1 MRLLIVEDEPEML
14 LFLKRFFQRKGYT
27 VTAVA
32 SGEEAWAAVSETEY
46 DLVISDLVLE
56 KMSGMEL
63 LKKTRAIDKDL
74 PFIIITGAGTIESA
88 VEAIKIGA
96 FHYVTKPFQR
106 QELEITVQRAVEF
119 GMMNRRIS
127 KFNEKAGT
135 KNNLFIIGKTR
146 QMNKI
151 VSIIEKIADSDTPVL
166 IQGETG
172 TGKTIFARHI
182 HALSRRGEG
191 PFITI
196 DCGAIMPSLLESELF
211 GHVKGAFTGAIRA
224 KRGLLE
230 EACGGTVFLDEI
242 GELPHQTQVKLLR
255 AIQEKEIRPVGGNQ
269 IIKID
274 VRFISATNRDLNQE
288 VKSGNFRED
297 LYYRLSLI
305 PLQLPP
311 LRERR
316 EDLLQFVAQFVQ
328 EFNQRH
334 NKQITKLSP
343 TVLQKIMY
351 LPWKGNIRELKNVI
365 ERAVLLSDGPVIDS
379 DCFCAGGMDHNI
391 MDNRNHEDGGMTA
404 EPLLLKKT
412 VEEAEKM
419 AIRRALRLA
428 EGNRSKAA
436 LFLGIG
442 RRTLYDKLAYYQMDR
457 NLAD

>member
-32 SGEEAWAAVSETEY
+32 SGEDAWEALTETEY

-56 KMSGMEL
+56 KMSGLEL
-63 LKKTRAIDKDL
+63 LKKTRAIDRDL

-96 FHYVTKPFQR
+96 FHYVTKPFKR
-106 QELEITVQRAVEF
+106 QDLEITVQRAAEF

-127 KFNEKAGT
+127 KLNEKAVT
-135 KNNLFIIGKTR
+135 ENNLFIIGKTR

-172 TGKTIFARHI
+172 TGKTMFARHI

-191 PFITI
+191 PFVTI
-196 DCGAIMPSLLESELF
+196 DCGAIMANLLESELF

-224 KRGLLE
+224 KRGLME
-230 EACGGTVFLDEI
+230 EACKGTVFLDEI
-242 GELPHQTQVKLLR
+242 GELPPQTQVKLLR

-269 IIKID
+269 VINID
-274 VRFISATNRDLNQE
+274 VRFISATNRDLKHE
-288 VKSGNFRED
+288 VKSGSFRED

-305 PLQLPP
+305 PLHLPP

-316 EDLLQFVAQFVQ
+316 EDLLQFVAKFVQ

-334 NKQITKLSP
+334 NKQVTKLSP
-343 TVLQKIMY
+343 TVLQKIMN
-351 LPWKGNIRELKNVI
+351 LSWKGNIRELKNVI
-365 ERAVLLSDGPVIDS
+365 ERAVLLSDGAVIDS
-379 DCFCAGGMDHNI
+379 ECFGAGGMDPNL
-391 MDNRNHEDGGMTA
+391 MELGSHEEKNPSD
-404 EPLLLKKT
+404 EPLMLKKT

-419 AIRRALRLA
+419 AIRRALRMA
-428 EGNRSKAA
+428 GGNRSKAA

-457 NLAD
+457 DLTD